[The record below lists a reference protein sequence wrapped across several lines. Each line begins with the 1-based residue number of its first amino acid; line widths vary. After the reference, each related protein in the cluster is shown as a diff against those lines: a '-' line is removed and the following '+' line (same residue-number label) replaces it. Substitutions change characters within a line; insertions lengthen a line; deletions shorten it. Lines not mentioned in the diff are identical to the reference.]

1 MILHASCVAMD
12 DQAVLLMGAAGVG
25 KSDVA
30 LRLMDDGASLV
41 ADDQTVLTL
50 EGDYVLASPP
60 SILAG
65 MIEIRHGG
73 LMQEVPYSQHVPVGL
88 VVRLWPL
95 GHDIE
100 RLPSKSFCSLL
111 DQPIR
116 ELNLIGCESS
126 TPTKIRLAL
135 QGRFCDVD

>member
-1 MILHASCVAMD
+1 MFLHASCVAVND
-12 DQAVLLMGAAGVG
+12 RAVLLMGAAGVG

-30 LRLMDDGASLV
+30 LRLMEGGAALV

-60 SILAG
+60 PTLAG
-65 MIEIRHGG
+65 MLEIRHVG

-116 ELNLIGCESS
+116 ELNLIGCEAS